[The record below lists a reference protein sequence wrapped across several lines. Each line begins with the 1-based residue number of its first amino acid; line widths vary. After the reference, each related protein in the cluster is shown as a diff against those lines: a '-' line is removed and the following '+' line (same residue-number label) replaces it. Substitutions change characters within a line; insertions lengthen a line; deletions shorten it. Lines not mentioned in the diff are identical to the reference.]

1 MGGRITVYPVSA
13 HQHRAKAMLK
23 CPPIVCLSSFVCLT
37 NEVYSDTGWE
47 TKKEGGGGGSPTM
60 AAGAAGQLIFAQQ
73 LL

>member
-1 MGGRITVYPVSA
+1 
-13 HQHRAKAMLK
+13 MLK

-47 TKKEGGGGGSPTM
+47 TKKEGGGGGSLTM